1 MRGTWFFCLCV
12 LLLAQS
18 ITVAQVPEVL
28 LINNFEDDRT
38 WESQA
43 AEGCTLKVVVDRFN
57 TKEGQAS
64 LGLEAEFEEGCE
76 MKECYGG
83 IFLNT
88 PDLRGYAFLRLW
100 MKAEPQKNA
109 LAALYLRL
117 TGDRAAIHVMPLSR
131 SGWHLVTV
139 HFSEFQS
146 EGEESFTVLPEE
158 VETISLFVAAD
169 APCTVIVN
177 FDDLVALT
185 DTNDNKIPDVD
196 EADIVGS
203 AKNAEEMA
211 NRYFDEGDY
220 EKARKYYEEARSLY
234 QQIGDQEKEKVQ
246 EMDSKARE
254 SAAHH
259 DVKMAEDFYSRGQYD
274 EAMRAYE
281 KARRGFV
288 TLGDFDMVAQIEDKL
303 QELSELT
310 GKPVPPPPS
319 GQPPDRSSRT
329 PRQRQ
334 GGSGLLL
341 VLFIVILV
349 GVGIYF
355 LKFRGKA
362 PTETKPETKP
372 KEKKLLP
379 SEAKAEEVRNLKAKF
394 VYGEISRKEYEK
406 KLRELEE

>member
-1 MRGTWFFCLCV
+1 V

-18 ITVAQVPEVL
+18 VTVAQIPQVL
-28 LINNFEDDRT
+28 LIDNFETDKL

-43 AEGCTLKVVVDRFN
+43 SEGCTVEVLVDRQN
-57 TKEGQAS
+57 AIEGQAS
-64 LGLEAEFEEGCE
+64 LTLKAELTGGCGE
-76 MKECYGG
+76 RGCFAG
-83 IFLNT
+83 INLDT
-88 PDLRGYAFLRLW
+88 PDLRGYEFLRFW
-100 MKAEPQKNA
+100 MKAELQEKA
-109 LAALYLRL
+109 LVGILLGL
-117 TGDRAAIHVMPLSR
+117 TGGKSVFHAIPMNR

-139 HFSEFQS
+139 HFSEFEA
-146 EGEESFTVLPEE
+146 EGEPVTVLSEE
-158 VETISLFVAAD
+158 VEIISLFVVANE
-169 APCTVIVN
+169 PVTVIVN
-177 FDDLVALT
+177 FDNFVALT

-196 EADIVGS
+196 EAEKKED
-203 AKNAEEMA
+203 AKNYEEMA
-211 NRYFDEGDY
+211 NRHFEDEEY
-220 EKARKYYEEARSLY
+220 EKARKYYEDARSLY
-234 QQIGDQEKEKVQ
+234 QQAGDQEKAQK
-246 EMDSKARE
+246 MDSKAKE
-254 SAAHH
+254 SMVYH
-259 DVKMAEDFYSRGQYD
+259 DVKMAEDLYTKGQYD

-288 TLGDFDMVAQIEDKL
+288 SLGDFDMVAQIEDKL

-310 GKPVPPPPS
+310 GKPVPPVPPS
-319 GQPPDRSSRT
+319 GQPPGQSNRA

-334 GGSGLLL
+334 GGARGLLL

-362 PTETKPETKP
+362 PTETKPDTKP

-379 SEAKAEEVRNLKAKF
+379 SEAKAEDVRNLKAKF